1 MFFFSCNSDCN
12 FDCSSIWQIL
22 SRMCGFGC

>member
-1 MFFFSCNSDCN
+1 MFFFNCDSVCN

-22 SRMCGFGC
+22 SQLCGFGC

>member
-1 MFFFSCNSDCN
+1 MFFFNCGSCCN

-22 SRMCGFGC
+22 SQMCGFGC